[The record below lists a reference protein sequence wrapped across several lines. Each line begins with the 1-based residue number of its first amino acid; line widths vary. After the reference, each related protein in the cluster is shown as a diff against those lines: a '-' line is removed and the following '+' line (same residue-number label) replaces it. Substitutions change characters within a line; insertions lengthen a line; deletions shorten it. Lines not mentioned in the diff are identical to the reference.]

1 MSIKSDVCT
10 REEFSLLADYLVK
23 EGKEHV
29 VHFMTFIAATLRRG
43 GDVLACR
50 FDDIKGNRWTVKEEK
65 TGKVR
70 TVTLNADAMAV
81 VKARRAAN
89 PKAEY
94 LFQSPRTGKAYTR
107 AAMNK
112 QMIAAR
118 RALEAEGKLTEGR
131 IISAHSFRKM
141 GAKHLY
147 TASNNNIALVQYH
160 LNHSSSAV
168 TLCYLGVA
176 DEQIDHAMDS
186 MHLLHSC
193 FRSAYNRG
201 HTERR
206 KAA

>member
-1 MSIKSDVCT
+1 MSVKSDVCT
-10 REEFSLLADYLVK
+10 KEEFSLLADHLVK

-50 FDDIKGNRWTVKEEK
+50 FEDIKGDRWTVKEEK
-65 TGKVR
+65 TGKTR

-168 TLCYLGVA
+168 TLRYLGVA
-176 DEQIDHAMDS
+176 DEQINDVMDS
-186 MHLLHSC
+186 MHLFRAC
-193 FRSAYNRG
+193 FGRTYKRG
-201 HTERR
+201 ITEMR

>member
-1 MSIKSDVCT
+1 MSTKADVCT

-50 FDDIKGNRWTVKEEK
+50 FSDIKGNRWTVKEEK

-89 PKAEY
+89 PKAEF

-118 RALEAEGKLTEGR
+118 KALAAEGKLTEGR
-131 IISAHSFRKM
+131 VISAHSFRKM

-168 TLCYLGVA
+168 TLCYLGVN
-176 DEQIDHAMDS
+176 DEQIDQAMDS
-186 MHLLHSC
+186 MHLFHTC
-193 FRSAYNRG
+193 FRGAYKRG
-201 HTERR
+201 FTERR

>member
-1 MSIKSDVCT
+1 MSVKSDVCT
-10 REEFSLLADYLVK
+10 REEFSLLADHLVK

-50 FDDIKGNRWTVKEEK
+50 FEDIKGNRWTVKEEK
-65 TGKVR
+65 TGKIR

-112 QMIAAR
+112 HMIAAR
-118 RALEAEGKLTEGR
+118 RALEADGKLTEGR
-131 IISAHSFRKM
+131 VISAHSFRKM

-147 TASNNNIALVQYH
+147 TASDNNIALVQYH

-168 TLCYLGVA
+168 TLCYLGVS
-176 DEQIDHAMDS
+176 DEQINQAMDS
-186 MHLLHSC
+186 MHLFRNC

-201 HTERR
+201 QTERR

>member
-1 MSIKSDVCT
+1 MSTKADVCT
-10 REEFSLLADYLVK
+10 REEFSLLADHLVK

-50 FDDIKGNRWTVKEEK
+50 FSDIKGNRWTVKEEK

-89 PKAEY
+89 PKAEF

-118 RALEAEGKLTEGR
+118 KALAAEGKLTEGR
-131 IISAHSFRKM
+131 VISAHSFRKM

-147 TASNNNIALVQYH
+147 TASGNNIALVQYH

-168 TLCYLGVA
+168 TLRYLGVA
-176 DEQIDHAMDS
+176 DEQINDVMDS